1 MLSAVSTTRD
11 DAAPPVFQPP
21 PGNERFPLFD
31 GVRGLAAL
39 GIVLVHVA
47 LAVNANT
54 GTPYGDY
61 VIRLEVVLSFFF
73 VTSGFVLYRPYV
85 AGRLGVGRAPR
96 LSSYARN
103 RFLRIVPAYWVA
115 MTALALTTGLGGFWT
130 GHTWSYYLFTQEVDR
145 GWAFGG
151 ILPTWSLTV
160 EVTFYILLPVIAWLM
175 VRNSRGRTRGEIL
188 RREAAMIGTLV
199 LIGLAYRIWLE
210 SSHGYDPGSNLWAF
224 LPAQV
229 DSIAFGMG
237 LAVLS
242 AAYARSRRPRPI
254 ELIERRPGLAWL
266 FALAVF
272 LFAAKGNGFSGDFG
286 QPVSTSQWVLQHEL
300 YGLIAIGF
308 VLPAV
313 FPGDGRSGFPRRVL
327 GSRAAMWFGTISYG
341 VFLYHDNVAYALK
354 DSSLAGIW
362 DFAPMLGLAIATLL
376 VSTAC
381 AAASYY
387 IVERPLLRLK
397 RTRTTA
403 PTTPPD
409 APPLPVGQPAAR
421 AAG

>member
-1 MLSAVSTTRD
+1 MLSPVSTTRENP
-11 DAAPPVFQPP
+11 APPVFQPP

-47 LAVNANT
+47 MAVHANV

-61 VIRLEVVLSFFF
+61 VIRLEVVLTFFF

-96 LSSYARN
+96 LRSYVRN
-103 RFLRIVPAYWVA
+103 RVLRIVPAYWLA
-115 MTALALTTGLGGFWT
+115 MTALAIGPGLGGFWT
-130 GHTWSYYLFTQEVDR
+130 DHTWSYYLFLQEVDR

-160 EVTFYILLPVIAWLM
+160 EVSFYIVLPAIAWLM
-175 VRNSRGRTRGEIL
+175 VRRSRGRARRQIL
-188 RREAAMIGTLV
+188 RNEAI
-199 LIGLAYRIWLE
+199 LIGSLLLVGLGYRIWLE

-224 LPAQV
+224 LPASI
-229 DSIAFGMG
+229 DSIGIGMG

-242 AAYARSRRPRPI
+242 AAYARSERKPALVR
-254 ELIERRPGLAWL
+254 LVERRPGVSWL
-266 FALAVF
+266 FAIAVF
-272 LFAAKGNGFSGDFG
+272 LFAAKANGFSGDFG
-286 QPVSTSQWVLQHEL
+286 TPTSTFQWVLQHEL

-313 FPGDGRSGFPRRVL
+313 FGDSRSGIPRRIL
-327 GSRAAMWFGTISYG
+327 GSRPVMWFGTISYG
-341 VFLYHDNVAYALK
+341 VFLYHDNLAYELK
-354 DSSLAGIW
+354 DSSIAKVW
-362 DFAPMLGLAIATLL
+362 DFAPMLGLTIATL
-376 VSTAC
+376 VASTIC
-381 AAASYY
+381 AAVSYY
-387 IVERPLLRLK
+387 LVERPLLRLK

-403 PTTPPD
+403 PAPGDATPRR
-409 APPLPVGQPAAR
+409 PVGQPVR
-421 AAG
+421 SG